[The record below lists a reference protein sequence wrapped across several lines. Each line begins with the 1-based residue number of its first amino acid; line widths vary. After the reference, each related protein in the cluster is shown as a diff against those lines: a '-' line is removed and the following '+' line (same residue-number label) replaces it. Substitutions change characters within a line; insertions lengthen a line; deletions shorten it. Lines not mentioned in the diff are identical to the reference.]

1 MSHFLRHVLLLEFQW
16 WESKNKMKEMSLT
29 VIFVSFVRR
38 ESILVFANCSACNLK
53 ITVSVQPIWVVSDRK
68 LNICSFA
75 RYICRRGEEREVQPL
90 ANVLVSKATSSPV
103 LFKHV
108 CSSYTFASYFLV
120 KLVCVIKWWRVKLLN
135 NFIRVQI
142 RKKLGFVQY
151 AREIIPLFHE
161 YACYVISY

>member
-1 MSHFLRHVLLLEFQW
+1 MSQL
-16 WESKNKMKEMSLT
+16 
-29 VIFVSFVRR
+29 
-38 ESILVFANCSACNLK
+38 
-53 ITVSVQPIWVVSDRK
+53 IWVASDRK

-75 RYICRRGEEREVQPL
+75 RYICRRDEEREVQPL
-90 ANVLVSKATSSPV
+90 ANLLVSKATSSPV

-108 CSSYTFASYFLV
+108 CSSYTFASYFFV

-161 YACYVISY
+161 YACYAISYSYNWLQITLVQRCVFDILNVSIEKSTY